1 MAVDGDTGTQRN
13 VPKYPVY
20 CCNPRT
26 DSLCVSGKCLA
37 DRHRGRRAAVQ
48 YIPSHYGVDVN
59 TAVRQFQGDFELPEE
74 IGEGVKAFYEAMD
87 RGDYQAAKQILDMI
101 SEKTAPEFP
110 LVADMRAM
118 YDIETEWP
126 EE

>member
-1 MAVDGDTGTQRN
+1 M
-13 VPKYPVY
+13 
-20 CCNPRT
+20 
-26 DSLCVSGKCLA
+26 
-37 DRHRGRRAAVQ
+37 
-48 YIPSHYGVDVN
+48 N